1 MKFLDYFTNDFE
13 TNEIHYIPSLRTR
26 YYRDRIDKVKEVIK
40 EMILKVENGKIIA
53 SNDMYN
59 ELIVECRKYSATFT
73 IIAPH
78 AGETAVDIKIKT
90 YKTIGFGRGK
100 TYIEEIYK
108 YLDSKLQFKGVSLYK
123 G

>member
-13 TNEIHYIPSLRTR
+13 TSDNHYIPSLKTR
-26 YYRDRIDKVKEVIK
+26 YYRDRVEAVKETII
-40 EMILKVENGKIIA
+40 EMIKVEEKGRITAVNDVYNEIIA
-53 SNDMYN
+53 
-59 ELIVECRKYSATFT
+59 ECRRYSATFT

-90 YKTIGFGRGK
+90 YKFIGLGRGK

-108 YLDSKLQFKGVSLYK
+108 YLDSHLQFKGVSLYK